1 MKHAEL
7 RMAGEQLLKIK
18 EELFE
23 EALQKA
29 DFKAAEHWLCE
40 YDGAA
45 DMLRNLNLISTEEY
59 TVLKD
64 ALFTRWL
71 NAKYPKSC

>member
-1 MKHAEL
+1 MHCEEL
-7 RMAGEQLLKIK
+7 RTVGEQILKVK

-23 EALQKA
+23 KALRKA
-29 DFKAAEHWLCE
+29 EFHEAEHWLCE

-45 DMLRNLNLISTEEY
+45 DMLRNLKLISADEY